1 MEKETKLNDSLE
13 NEVLN
18 SEKSDVKKKDEFS
31 VGNFLFSLVLSLLSG
46 ILGGVLVLLLMQSTG
61 SEIIQ
66 ENTSLDKNSTSFE
79 TTLVAEDEA
88 IIQVVEKASPSVVSI
103 VVTKDLSQMNR
114 FFSSP
119 FDMFFDIPG
128 GQQYGQQEQGE
139 DSSEMQQIGG
149 GTGFFVTAD
158 GMVVTNAHV
167 VEDTSATYT
176 VVTQSGEKYDA
187 KILATDSSR
196 DVAIIKIEGV
206 NFPVAQL
213 GDSDSLRL
221 GQTVVAIGYSLGEF
235 ANSVSKGI
243 ISGTERSIFAGSV
256 YGQSEQLSNVIQ
268 TDAAINPG
276 NSGGPLLNVR
286 GEVIGVNVAMAQGAE
301 NIGFALPINSVR
313 KVVDQVRETGKI
325 TTPFL
330 GIRYLIIDEGIA
342 KQNDLEYDYG
352 ALILRGERRSDIAV
366 IPGSP
371 ADRAGLKEGDVILE
385 ISGEKVTEDKPLSF
399 LISEKG
405 IGEEVV
411 LKVWSRGEIKEITVL
426 LEERKQK

>member
-1 MEKETKLNDSLE
+1 MEKETELNDSLE
-13 NEVLN
+13 REVL
-18 SEKSDVKKKDEFS
+18 EDKKSDVKKKDEFS

-61 SEIIQ
+61 SGVTQ
-66 ENTSLDKNSTSFE
+66 ENTSPNENGTSFE

-119 FDMFFDIPG
+119 FDMFFDNPY
-128 GQQYGQQEQGE
+128 GQQYEQE
-139 DSSEMQQIGG
+139 DSSGMQQVGG

-176 VVTQSGEKYDA
+176 VVTQSGEKYEA
-187 KILATDSSR
+187 KILATDPTR
-196 DVAIIKIEGV
+196 DVAVIKVEGV

-243 ISGTERSIFAGSV
+243 ISGTQRSIFAGSA

-330 GIRYLIIDEGIA
+330 GIRYLIIDEDTA
-342 KQNDLEYDYG
+342 RQNDLEYDYG
-352 ALILRGERRSDIAV
+352 ALILRGERRSDLAV

-385 ISGEKVTEDKPLSF
+385 ISGEKVTEEKPLSF
-399 LISEKG
+399 LISEKS
-405 IGEEVV
+405 IGEEVT
-411 LKVWSRGEIKEITVL
+411 LKVWSDGEIKEVTIL